1 MDKVTK
7 RQLSI
12 GLFILGLA
20 MILVQDLKRLPS
32 INLGFS
38 WPFDILFYVGLI
50 FMAIGYYL
58 K

>member
-38 WPFDILFYVGLI
+38 WPFDLLFYMGLI